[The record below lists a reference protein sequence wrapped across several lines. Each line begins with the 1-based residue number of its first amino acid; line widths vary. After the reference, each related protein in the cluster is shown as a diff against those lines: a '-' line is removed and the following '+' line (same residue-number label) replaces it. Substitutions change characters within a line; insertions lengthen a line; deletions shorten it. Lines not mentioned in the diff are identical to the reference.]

1 MSIRKRGKA
10 YQVRSPGFPAAT
22 VPTREAAEALDL
34 DLKLRRRLG
43 DLYVEQPTTLGE
55 EITSLIEWKRTAG
68 GLSEPGFRFLVQ
80 SSKFWRQLDRQL
92 VSQLRRP
99 QIEDLIAERAAEHPR
114 SALNEIQF
122 LKTVLRRAAGRGQRI
137 DERLLAIDPVKVNT
151 REGLALMPA
160 QLEELS
166 SWFPSYLQRLPLLAG
181 TVGARLME
189 WLSLRDDQLELD
201 AKPEPILR
209 FWRSTPGNKSKR
221 EKAVPLTQREAQL
234 LREQLLARATRT
246 SLVFPRRHGTQ
257 FNPENF
263 RWDYFC
269 PAAIA
274 AGLASRDEDGHYEG
288 LRFHDLRHTAISLQA
303 RAGYRPEWIAERVG
317 HSDGGALILRN
328 YRHLYPS
335 EMIAAAPSLD
345 ALFAAGDVDA
355 LAGEA

>member
-1 MSIRKRGKA
+1 MTA
-10 YQVRSPGFPAAT
+10 
-22 VPTREAAEALDL
+22 PTREAAEAIEL

-43 DLYVEQPTTLGE
+43 DLYIEPPTTVGD
-55 EITSLIEWKRTAG
+55 EIASYLEWKRAAG
-68 GLSEPGFRFLVQ
+68 GLSEPGYRFLVQ
-80 SSKFWRQLDRQL
+80 SSRVWARLERTL
-92 VSQLRRP
+92 VPQLRRST
-99 QIEDLIAERAAEHPR
+99 IEDLIAERAAEHPR
-114 SALNEIQF
+114 SALNELQF
-122 LKTVLRRAAGRGQRI
+122 LKSVLKRAAGRGQRV
-137 DERLLAIDPVKVNT
+137 DERIFAIDPVKVNA
-151 REGLALMPA
+151 REGVALTPA
-160 QLEELS
+160 QLEELA
-166 SWFPSYLQRLPLLAG
+166 SWFPEYLQRLPLVAG
-181 TVGARLME
+181 TVGARLSE

-234 LREQLLARATRT
+234 LREQLLARAPKTA
-246 SLVFPRRHGTQ
+246 LVFPRRHGTQ

-263 RWDYFC
+263 RWDYFT

-274 AGLASRDEDGHYEG
+274 AGLGGRDDTGHYDG

-335 EMIAAAPSLD
+335 EMTAAAPSLD
-345 ALFAAGDVDA
+345 ALFGTADGQEVDTQSA
-355 LAGEA
+355 DA